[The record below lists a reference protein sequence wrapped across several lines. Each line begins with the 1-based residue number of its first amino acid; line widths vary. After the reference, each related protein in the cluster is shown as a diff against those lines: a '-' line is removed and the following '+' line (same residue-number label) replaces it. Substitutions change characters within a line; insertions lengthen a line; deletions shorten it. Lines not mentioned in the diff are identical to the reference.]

1 MTNDQHPMHLA
12 SLIFTLT
19 ASQAISMPRYS
30 ARVLHASFLRWLE
43 RDHPELVALLHDANY
58 QRPYTLSELQGEL
71 TLQGERMR
79 IAAGA
84 KLWFRLTAMEE
95 FFLQCVFATIEKH
108 KTGPQPDDRRL
119 VPGPVYH
126 SIDQHPWAD
135 LSTFAQLAQAVR
147 QQAAERPLRSHVT
160 LRFHSPTCFIENKQA
175 LPLPVPRYVFGYLTN
190 KWQLASPFPLPV
202 DEVQHFVESI
212 HLSYAKIETEQV
224 DLQKYQR
231 TGFMGEVRFALHPA
245 LPENYKQALH
255 LLAKFAFFSGVGSHT
270 TMGMGQTVQVGK

>member
-1 MTNDQHPMHLA
+1 MSELA
-12 SLIFTLT
+12 SIIFTLT
-19 ASQAISMPRYS
+19 ASAATSVPHYS

-43 RDHPELVALLHDANY
+43 RDHPELVAHLHDENHP
-58 QRPYTLSELQGEL
+58 RPYTLSNLQGEL
-71 TLQGERMR
+71 ALQGERMR
-79 IAAGA
+79 IEAGA

-95 FFLQCVFATIEKH
+95 FFLQCVLASIEKH

-126 SIDQHPWAD
+126 SVDQHPWAD
-135 LSTFAQLAQAVR
+135 LSSFAQLAQAVACEGST
-147 QQAAERPLRSHVT
+147 QPLRQHVT

-190 KWQLASPFPLPV
+190 KWQLASPFALPV
-202 DEVQHFVESI
+202 EEVQHFVESI
-212 HLSYAKIETEQV
+212 HLSHAKIETEQV

-231 TGFMGEVRFALHPA
+231 TGFTGEARFALHPA
-245 LPENYKQALH
+245 LPENYRQALH

-270 TMGMGQTVQVGK
+270 TMGMGQTVQGAGGK